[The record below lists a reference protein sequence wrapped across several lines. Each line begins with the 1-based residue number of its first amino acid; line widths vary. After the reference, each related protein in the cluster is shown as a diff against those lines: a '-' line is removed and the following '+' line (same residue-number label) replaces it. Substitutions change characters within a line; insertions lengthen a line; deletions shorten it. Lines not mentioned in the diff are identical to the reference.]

1 MASQFDS
8 RTKHGPALA
17 VDISSLVSTL
27 HTSLADHKQRFESF
41 CETHRQRFQGIQA
54 ALSSFP
60 SASLPS
66 GAADCR
72 SSSSRSHVQPV
83 GHRSGKARRAAKASP
98 GAEARAALPLAAISS
113 AAFVKSPAS
122 VARVNSE
129 KADGAP
135 AVTSANFGKAPTSMP
150 LSVASLKSVNSE
162 ASAIEDRKLTSDAPL
177 AEAAAQDRA
186 GCVDEA
192 VTRPS
197 LVQLLT
203 HPLALLRGI
212 PKDAAFFISGAV
224 AGAAAKTATAPLDRW
239 KLMIQ
244 VKSVLPGKVIPPRE
258 INLLKTFLDI
268 GKEGGVTAYWK
279 GNLPQVMRI
288 VPYSA
293 VQLFAY
299 ELYKKQFQGSSKE
312 LSVPAR
318 LAAGACAGMT
328 STLVTYPLDVL
339 RLRMALDVTNGSI
352 AQVAMAMVREEGA
365 RSLYKGLGP
374 ALVSIAPYIALN
386 FCAYDMIKR
395 RVPEQYQG
403 TPQANLVTALAATTL
418 ATVSCYPID
427 TVRRQMQMKGSPFNS
442 MIEAFPGIVR
452 RDGWL
457 GLYRGFIANTVKN
470 LPNSSVRLT
479 TYDAV
484 KNTILSGHSQWDR
497 LVVER
502 KRQLNK
508 ARLQAR
514 QNGGAGASSSSSVL
528 ATVSSA
534 SGQTVVC

>member
-1 MASQFDS
+1 MASPLDC

-17 VDISSLVSTL
+17 VELSSLVSSL
-27 HTSLADHKQRFESF
+27 HTALSDHKQRFDSF
-41 CETHRQRFQGIQA
+41 WETHRDRYQGFQA
-54 ALSSFP
+54 AVSPSPAVSTDCHLSSN
-60 SASLPS
+60 
-66 GAADCR
+66 
-72 SSSSRSHVQPV
+72 RSHSRPV
-83 GHRSGKARRAAKASP
+83 FHRQGKTRRAAKGSP
-98 GAEARAALPLAAISS
+98 GAEGRAALPLAAISS
-113 AAFVKSPAS
+113 ARFAKTPAAS
-122 VARVNSE
+122 VARVNGE

-135 AVTSANFGKAPTSMP
+135 AVTSVNFGKASASMP
-150 LSVASLKSVNSE
+150 LSVASLKSVSSE
-162 ASAIEDRKLTSDAPL
+162 ASAIEERALASEAP
-177 AEAAAQDRA
+177 AAAAAALDRA
-186 GCVDEA
+186 GNVEKA

-203 HPLALLRGI
+203 HPVALLRGI

-224 AGAAAKTATAPLDRW
+224 AGAAAKTVTAPLDRW

-244 VKSVLPGKVIPPRE
+244 VKSVLPGKVIPPTE
-258 INLLKTFLDI
+258 INLVKSFLDI
-268 GKEGGVTAYWK
+268 GKEGGITAYWK

-299 ELYKKQFQGSSKE
+299 ELYKKQFRGSSKE

-339 RLRMALDVTNGSI
+339 RLRMALDTTNGSI

-427 TVRRQMQMKGSPFNS
+427 TIRRQMQMKGAPFNS

-497 LVVER
+497 LVAER
-502 KRQLNK
+502 KRQLSK
-508 ARLQAR
+508 ARLPTR
-514 QNGGAGASSSSSVL
+514 QSAGAGASSNSVL
-528 ATVSSA
+528 ATVARA
-534 SGQTVVC
+534 SEQTVVC